1 MDTVILIK
9 LTLEQPFLSSTFAFE
24 TPMGVVSPSYGS
36 AVRVEEASHD
46 DDNQV
51 LKERQASHD
60 DVGNPLICRLHS
72 KPARNFACF
81 SLHC

>member
-1 MDTVILIK
+1 MCIGNTTK
-9 LTLEQPFLSSTFAFE
+9 S
-24 TPMGVVSPSYGS
+24 VSPSYVA

-60 DVGNPLICRLHS
+60 DVGNPLICWLHTQQ
-72 KPARNFACF
+72 ARNLAYFIVLAF
-81 SLHC
+81 LTQTL